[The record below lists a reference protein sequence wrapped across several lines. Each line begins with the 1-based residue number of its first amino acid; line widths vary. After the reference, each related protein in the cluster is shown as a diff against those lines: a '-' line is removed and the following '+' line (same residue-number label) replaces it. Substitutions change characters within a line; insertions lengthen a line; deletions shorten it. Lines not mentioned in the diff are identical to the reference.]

1 MNEFLHQRGFLGTSA
16 NFASDMT
23 LACMVLAALLFT
35 VGVAMAMKKRYQV
48 HRWIQTAAVSLNA
61 VFVLW
66 MMILPFKNIVA
77 PGIPGKLNQSFYA
90 VASLHGLI
98 GFAALTFGLFV
109 TLRGNELVPKAL
121 KFNNYKLFMRIAYGL
136 YMLATLLGVGVYLV
150 WFGSGTP

>member
-35 VGVAMAMKKRYQV
+35 AGVVMALKKRYQV

-66 MMILPFKNIVA
+66 MMVLPFKNSVA
-77 PGIPGKLNQSFYA
+77 PGIPGDLDQGFYA
-90 VASLHGLI
+90 VASVHGLT
-98 GFAALTFGLFV
+98 GFAAFTFGLFV
-109 TLRGNELVPKAL
+109 ALRGNELVPRAL
-121 KFNNYKLFMRIAYGL
+121 KFSNYKLFMRISYGL
-136 YMLATLLGVGVYLV
+136 YMLATLLGIWVYLT
-150 WFGSGTP
+150 WYAGAK

>member
-35 VGVAMAMKKRYQV
+35 AGVVMALKKRYQV

-66 MMILPFKNIVA
+66 MMVLPFKNSVA
-77 PGIPGKLNQSFYA
+77 PGIPGDLDQGFYA
-90 VASLHGLI
+90 VASVHGLI
-98 GFAALTFGLFV
+98 GFAAFTFGLFV
-109 TLRGNELVPKAL
+109 ALRGNELVPRAL
-121 KFNNYKLFMRIAYGL
+121 KFSNYKLFMRISYGL
-136 YMLATLLGVGVYLV
+136 YMLATLLGIWVYLT
-150 WFGSGTP
+150 WYAGAK

>member
-1 MNEFLHQRGFLGTSA
+1 MNEFLHQRGFLGTGA

-23 LACMVLAALLFT
+23 LSGMVLIAFLFT
-35 VGVAMAMKKRYQV
+35 VGVAMALQRHYQL
-48 HRWIQTAAVSLNA
+48 HRWIQTTAVALNA

-77 PGIPGKLNQSFYA
+77 PGIPGKLNQGFYA
-90 VASLHGLI
+90 VASVHGLI
-98 GFAALTFGLFV
+98 GFSALTFGLFV

-136 YMLATLLGVGVYLV
+136 YMLATLLGICVYLV
-150 WFGSGTP
+150 WFGGGTP